1 MRTREQIYGKEA
13 AGLLRDITTYHC
25 LLKRQ
30 LLRLYPGKEG
40 QIENLLQYLV
50 RQGRIFFHEERDC
63 YYDSG
68 DFTTDFEMIAAVW
81 VMLDF
86 IDRVEYHAPDD
97 LPVKIIFFADGE
109 VYEIICVP
117 PDKAALICHALSGKE
132 EQMGKRLIIVESAEQ
147 IETLDIP
154 NTAAFCIVDAE
165 GGVQYFKKE

>member
-68 DFTTDFEMIAAVW
+68 
-81 VMLDF
+81 DF